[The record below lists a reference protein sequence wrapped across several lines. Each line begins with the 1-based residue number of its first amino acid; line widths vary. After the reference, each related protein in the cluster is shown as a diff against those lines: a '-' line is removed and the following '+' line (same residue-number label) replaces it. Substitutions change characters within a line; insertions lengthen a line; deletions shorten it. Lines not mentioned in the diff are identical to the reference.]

1 MALVQLI
8 WAFLVKSES
17 LRVLVDEQTRRNFMR
32 LALDSP
38 ADAQECVEAQGS
50 STVEKLADGRL
61 RAPTALVR

>member
-32 LALDSP
+32 FALDSS
-38 ADAQECVEAQGS
+38 ADAQECLEAQGS
-50 STVEKLADGRL
+50 FTVDKLADGRL
-61 RAPTALVR
+61 RSPTALIR